1 MKKFLKEHR
10 EKINQIIYI
19 CNRYSL
25 LLHLGLS
32 FLICLFT
39 ESVSRHSLVEAVSFL
54 WETPLTFLYNAMI
67 IFVTFLLVYFFKRRT
82 MVRVLI
88 SFIWC
93 FLGVIN
99 GFVLAERV
107 TPFGFTDFK
116 LIKDLFSMDT
126 TFSLPLLT
134 AGVVGVLLLFLCF
147 LIYLYQKGPIFQGK
161 PHRILMLLVMAS
173 CLRWVPMITEA
184 AVESQV
190 VTDYFDNIALGYE
203 RYGFVYGFSTSV
215 VDIGMEE
222 PEGYSEEAV
231 LELTREIGIAD
242 GESPNVSSQNINSSS
257 KPNVVL
263 VLLESFMDPR
273 EIRFLK
279 MSADPIPNFRRLQED
294 YTSGYLSV
302 PVVGAGTAN
311 TEFEVLTGMSIRFF
325 GTGEYP
331 YKTILRETNCESV
344 AGVLSTQGY
353 GTYVVHNNYANFYDR
368 DNAFSMMGFDTF
380 VSSEFMNIR
389 QFTPLGNWPTDDI
402 LRQQVLACLD
412 DTPGRSDFIYTI
424 TVQGHGGYPTEPILT
439 HPEIEVLA
447 EGLNEEE
454 NNAWEYYVNQI
465 HEVDK
470 FVGNLIADLSKR
482 GEKTLVI
489 FFGDHL
495 PTMGLENINMVSGDI
510 FKTCYATWNNFG
522 LPKADADVTAYQLL
536 SYMLKQIPLSGGTMI
551 GFHQAFDARLS
562 SEGDEAYINDMELLQ
577 YDVLYGERYAYGG
590 RNVYPATKLELGL
603 YDAVIKDVSL
613 QGEELVIT
621 GEHFTPDSV
630 VYINDEEVE
639 TISVSDTVLK
649 VSLEG
654 EKPPVSG
661 DLIKVCQ
668 CSGDIILRSSQSVK
682 YPFSAKK

>member
-1 MKKFLKEHR
+1 M
-10 EKINQIIYI
+10 
-19 CNRYSL
+19 
-25 LLHLGLS
+25 
-32 FLICLFT
+32 
-39 ESVSRHSLVEAVSFL
+39 EAVSFL
-54 WETPLTFLYNAMI
+54 RETPLTFLYNAMI

-99 GFVLAERV
+99 GVVLSERV
-107 TPFGFTDFK
+107 TPFGFTDLK
-116 LIKDLFSMDT
+116 LVKDLFSMET

-134 AGVVGVLLLFLCF
+134 AGVLAVLFVFLCI
-147 LIYLYQKGPIFQGK
+147 LVYLYKKGPIFQGK
-161 PHRILMLLVMAS
+161 IHRILMLLVLAS
-173 CLRWVPMITEA
+173 CFLWIPMITEA

-231 LELTREIGIAD
+231 LELTEKIGIAD
-242 GESPNVSSQNINSSS
+242 AVKKDIHAEGDGSAGLSVVNPYSSKSPNVI
-257 KPNVVL
+257 L

-273 EIRFLK
+273 EIRFLQL
-279 MSADPIPNFRRLQED
+279 SADPIPNFRRLRNG

-311 TEFEVLTGMSIRFF
+311 TEFEVLTGMSMRFF

-331 YKTILRETNCESV
+331 YKTILSETNCESV
-344 AGVLSTQGY
+344 AGVLSSQGY
-353 GTYVVHNNYANFYDR
+353 GAYVVHNNYANFYDR
-368 DNAFSMMGFDTF
+368 DNAFSMMGFHTF

-389 QFTPLGNWPTDDI
+389 QFTPLGNWSVDDI

-412 DTPGRSDFIYTI
+412 DTPGRPDFIYTI
-424 TVQGHGGYPTEPILT
+424 TVQGHGGYPTEPVIAD
-439 HPEIEVLA
+439 PEIKVVA
-447 EGLNEEE
+447 EGLSEEE

-470 FVGNLIADLSKR
+470 FVGNLVSDLSKR

-495 PTMGLENINMVSGDI
+495 PTMGLENRNMISGDI

-522 LPKADADVTAYQLL
+522 LPKADADITAYQLM
-536 SYMLKQIPLSGGTMI
+536 SYMLKQIPISGGTMI
-551 GFHQAFDARLS
+551 SLHQSFDARIS
-562 SEGDEAYINDMELLQ
+562 SEDDETYIKDMELLQ
-577 YDVLYGERYAYGG
+577 YDVLYGERYAYDG
-590 RNVYPATKLELGL
+590 RDAYPATQLELGL
-603 YDAVIKDVSL
+603 YDTVISDVFIK
-613 QGEELVIT
+613 GEELVIT
-621 GEHFTPDSV
+621 GAHFTPDSK
-630 VYINDEEVE
+630 VYINDEAVE
-639 TISVSDTVLK
+639 TISVSDTILK
-649 VSLEG
+649 VSLEE

-661 DLIKVCQ
+661 DRIKVCQ
-668 CSGDIILRSSQSVK
+668 CSGDVILRSSEEVT
-682 YPFSAKK
+682 YPFSTKK

>member
-1 MKKFLKEHR
+1 M
-10 EKINQIIYI
+10 
-19 CNRYSL
+19 
-25 LLHLGLS
+25 
-32 FLICLFT
+32 ICLFT
-39 ESVSRHSLVEAVSFL
+39 EAVSRHSFVEAVSFL
-54 WETPLTFLYNAMI
+54 WDTPLTFLYNAMI
-67 IFVTFLLVYFFKRRT
+67 IFVTFLLVYFFKRR
-82 MVRVLI
+82 MLIRVFI
-88 SFIWC
+88 SFVWC

-116 LIKDLFSMDT
+116 LIKDLFSMET
-126 TFSLPLLT
+126 TFSLPMLIGGI
-134 AGVVGVLLLFLCF
+134 AVVLCF
-147 LIYLYQKGPIFQGK
+147 FLALLVFLYIKGPVFCGT
-161 PHRILMLLVMAS
+161 PHRILMLLVLAS
-173 CLRWVPMITEA
+173 CFLWIPMITEA

-203 RYGFVYGFSTSV
+203 RYGFVYGFSTSI

-231 LELTREIGIAD
+231 LELAREIGIAD
-242 GESPNVSSQNINSSS
+242 GEGADVFPENNVNGSNPNVI
-257 KPNVVL
+257 L

-279 MSADPIPNFRRLQED
+279 MSADPIPNFRRLQAG

-311 TEFEVLTGMSIRFF
+311 TEFEVLTGMSMRFF

-331 YKTILRETNCESV
+331 YKTILSETNCESV
-344 AGVLSTQGY
+344 AGVLSAQGY
-353 GTYVVHNNYANFYDR
+353 ETYVVHNNYANFYDR
-368 DNAFSMMGFDTF
+368 DNVFSMMGFDTF

-412 DTPGRSDFIYTI
+412 DTPGQSDFIYTI
-424 TVQGHGGYPTEPILT
+424 TVQGHGGYPTEPILAD
-439 HPEIEVLA
+439 PEIKVLA
-447 EGLNEEE
+447 DGLDEEE

-470 FVGNLIADLSKR
+470 FIGNLIADLNKR

-495 PTMGLENINMVSGDI
+495 PTMGLENTNMVSGDI

-551 GFHQAFDARLS
+551 RFHQAFNARLS
-562 SEGDEAYINDMELLQ
+562 SEDDEAYIDDMELLQ

-590 RNVYPATKLELGL
+590 RNAYPATKLELGL

-613 QGEELVIT
+613 EGEELVIT

-630 VYINDEEVE
+630 VYINDEEME

-649 VSLEG
+649 VPLEE

-661 DLIKVCQ
+661 DMIKVCQ
-668 CSGDIILRSSQSVK
+668 CSGDIILRSSQPVK